1 LYHHLFFLFFFA
13 SLFFFFNFPSSLG
26 ISKRRSF
33 LTYGY
38 ELRNH
43 GNMYVIRHS
52 EALDK
57 LR

>member
-1 LYHHLFFLFFFA
+1 LYHHLFFLVFFA
-13 SLFFFFNFPSSLG
+13 SLFFFIFLSSLG

-33 LTYGY
+33 LTYEY